1 MAATI
6 RDVAH
11 RAGVSPST
19 VSRVLNNK
27 GVISDE
33 TAQRIQKAM
42 EELHYVPND
51 FARSFATG
59 SAHTIAIVIDV
70 ENTEAYSNNFF
81 NDTVFGIETTAHKND
96 YNLLITNG
104 AEAFGGIDSVERLV
118 LGKKIDGVI
127 ISESI
132 ANEPFLKRLNEQKF
146 PCVILGRHEHTENE
160 ISWVD
165 INNMQAGSLAVRH
178 LFQKGY
184 RKIALITNGDKEL
197 FNKDR
202 VIGYCR
208 ELQDCNLPFDQ
219 GMIIHQISSID
230 ECKRK
235 VVELLKSENPPDAVI
250 CSNDLLALGAMRAA
264 KALEI
269 DVPNEFGIVCFDNTT
284 ITEVMEPS
292 ISSLDVNTYELGVQA
307 ADILINQ
314 IENPTSSLRQILLS
328 TRMIERRSTQ
338 REQGGCPYESA
349 SG

>member
-42 EELHYVPND
+42 QELHYVPND

-127 ISESI
+127 IPESI

-208 ELQDCNLPFDQ
+208 ELQDCELPND
-219 GMIIHQISSID
+219 HSS
-230 ECKRK
+230 
-235 VVELLKSENPPDAVI
+235 NFF
-250 CSNDLLALGAMRAA
+250 N
-264 KALEI
+264 
-269 DVPNEFGIVCFDNTT
+269 
-284 ITEVMEPS
+284 
-292 ISSLDVNTYELGVQA
+292 
-307 ADILINQ
+307 
-314 IENPTSSLRQILLS
+314 
-328 TRMIERRSTQ
+328 
-338 REQGGCPYESA
+338 
-349 SG
+349 